1 MQSFHLRRQGDIDSL
16 EREIHTDPT
25 PDKGEVLVRVRA
37 SSLNYRDIMIL
48 EGHYGRVPFIPGLI
62 PLSDAAGEVVAVGEG
77 VTRFRSGDRVAL
89 TALPRWLAG
98 KITPEVL
105 IDQPGANR
113 PGVLSDMKIVQED
126 ALVAI
131 PESLSF
137 EEAATLPGAAVTAWV
152 AVGHVRPGETVLV
165 QGTGG
170 VSLFALL
177 FAKSAGAR
185 VIATTS
191 SDEKA
196 ERLKALG
203 ADTVVNYQREP
214 EWHLAVREAT
224 DGRGADHV
232 IEIGGTGT
240 LERSIQAAAM
250 AGHIELVGAL
260 AGGGSLDAA
269 AFARNIVTIRW
280 ASVGSRADFE
290 AMNRAIAVHRLQ
302 PVVDRVFPFAEARQA
317 YRHFQSR
324 SHFGKVVIRHDD

>member
-16 EREIHTDPT
+16 EREIHADPT
-25 PDKGEVLVRVRA
+25 PGKGEVLVRVRA

-48 EGHYGRVPFIPGLI
+48 EGRYGRVPFIPGLI

-126 ALVAI
+126 ALVAL

-152 AVGHVRPGETVLV
+152 AVNHVRPGETVLV

-177 FAKSAGAR
+177 FARSAGAR

-203 ADTVVNYQREP
+203 ADTVVNYQHQP

-250 AGHIELVGAL
+250 AGHIELVGTL
-260 AGGGSLDAA
+260 AGGGSLGAA

>member
-1 MQSFHLRRQGDIDSL
+1 MQAFHLRRQGDIDSL
-16 EREIHTDPT
+16 ELETDTDPT
-25 PDKGEVLVRVRA
+25 PTKGEVLVRVRA

-48 EGHYGRVPFIPGLI
+48 EGRYGRVPFIPGLI
-62 PLSDAAGEVVAVGEG
+62 PLSDGSGEVIAVGEG
-77 VTRFRSGDRVAL
+77 VTRFRSGDRVVL
-89 TALPRWLAG
+89 TALPCWLAG
-98 KITPEVL
+98 KITPEIL

-113 PGVLSDMKIVQED
+113 PGVLSDLKIVHED
-126 ALVAI
+126 ALVAL
-131 PESLSF
+131 PEPLSF

-152 AVGHVRPGETVLV
+152 AVEHVRPGETVLV

-185 VIATTS
+185 VIAITS

-203 ADTVVNYQREP
+203 ADEVVNYQRQP

-224 DGRGADHV
+224 SGRGVDHV
-232 IEIGGTGT
+232 IEIGGVGT
-240 LERSIQAAAM
+240 LERSIQATAM
-250 AGHIELVGAL
+250 AGHIELIGTL

-269 AFARNIVTIRW
+269 AFARNIVTMRW
-280 ASVGSRADFE
+280 ASVGSRGDFE
-290 AMNRAIAVHRLQ
+290 AMNRAIAVQHLH
-302 PVVDRVFPFAEARQA
+302 PVIDRIFPFVEARQA

-324 SHFGKVVIRHDD
+324 SHFGKVVIRHDG

>member
-16 EREIHTDPT
+16 ERELHTDPT
-25 PDKGEVLVRVRA
+25 PGKGEILVRVRA

-48 EGHYGRVPFIPGLI
+48 EGRYGRVPFIPGLI
-62 PLSDAAGEVVAVGEG
+62 PLSDAAGEVIAVGEG

-105 IDQPGANR
+105 INQPGANR
-113 PGVLSDMKIVQED
+113 PGVLSDIKIVQED

-196 ERLKALG
+196 ERLKVLG

-224 DGRGADHV
+224 GGRGADHV

-250 AGHIELVGAL
+250 AGHIELVGTL

-280 ASVGSRADFE
+280 ASVGSRTDFE

>member
-48 EGHYGRVPFIPGLI
+48 EGRYGRVPFIPGLI

-126 ALVAI
+126 ALVAL

-152 AVGHVRPGETVLV
+152 AVNHVRPGETVLV

-177 FAKSAGAR
+177 FARSAGAR

-191 SDEKA
+191 SEEKA

-203 ADTVVNYQREP
+203 ADTVVNYQHQP

-250 AGHIELVGAL
+250 AGHIELVGTL
-260 AGGGSLDAA
+260 AGGGSLGAA
-269 AFARNIVTIRW
+269 AFAQNIVTIRW

>member
-1 MQSFHLRRQGDIDSL
+1 MQSFHIGRQGDIDSL
-16 EREIHTDPT
+16 ERELHADPT
-25 PDKGEVLVRVRA
+25 PGKGEILVRVRA

-48 EGHYGRVPFIPGLI
+48 EGRYGRVPFIPGLI

-105 IDQPGANR
+105 INQPGANR
-113 PGVLSDMKIVQED
+113 PGVLSDIKIVQED

-196 ERLKALG
+196 ERLKVLG

-224 DGRGADHV
+224 GGRGADHV

-250 AGHIELVGAL
+250 AGHIELVGTL

-280 ASVGSRADFE
+280 ASVGSRTDFE

>member
-1 MQSFHLRRQGDIDSL
+1 MQSFHLGRQGDIDRL
-16 EREIHTDPT
+16 EREVHADPT
-25 PDKGEVLVRVRA
+25 PGKGEVLVRVRA

-48 EGHYGRVPFIPGLI
+48 EGRYGRVPFIPGLI
-62 PLSDAAGEVVAVGEG
+62 PLSDAAGEVVAVGEA

-89 TALPRWLAG
+89 TALPGWLAG

-105 IDQPGANR
+105 INQPGANR
-113 PGVLSDMKIVQED
+113 PGVLSDIKIVQED
-126 ALVAI
+126 ALVAL

-177 FAKSAGAR
+177 FAKNAGAR

-196 ERLKALG
+196 ERLKVLG
-203 ADTVVNYQREP
+203 VDTVVNYQREP

-224 DGRGADHV
+224 GGRGADHV

-250 AGHIELVGAL
+250 AGHIELVGTL

-302 PVVDRVFPFAEARQA
+302 PVIDRVFPFAEARQA